1 MERRQLGQTDLLVSK
16 VCLGTMTFGEQN
28 TELDAHS
35 QLVYALER
43 GINFIDTAE
52 MYPVLARSDTQGATE
67 RHIGSWLKKSGR
79 RADIVLATKIAGQDN
94 APKLLRGTGGN
105 QRHLLVVANSD
116 KGLAGAFNSNI
127 VRAALA
133 KARDLRAEGKDVEFY
148 LVGRKGRAPIRRAWP
163 NAIARMFDTTEV
175 REPGFDEAERIA
187 AELTEMFEA
196 GKFDV
201 AHLFYSKFKSA
212 LAQIP
217 TEQQIIPVPA
227 PEVAAA
233 SQAAVEYEP
242 DEEEILAELLPRYLK
257 TQIFGALLEN
267 QASEQ
272 GASMTA
278 MDNATRNAGELIKK
292 LTIQYNRSRQAA
304 ITTELIEIIAGA
316 EAL

>member
-1 MERRQLGQTDLLVSK
+1 MANLKELKGRINSVKSTQKITKAKQMVAAAKLRKAQAAAEAARPYAQRLASVMASLASK
-16 VCLGTMTFGEQN
+16 V
-28 TELDAHS
+28 
-35 QLVYALER
+35 
-43 GINFIDTAE
+43 
-52 MYPVLARSDTQGATE
+52 
-67 RHIGSWLKKSGR
+67 
-79 RADIVLATKIAGQDN
+79 AGQEG
-94 APKLLRGTGGN
+94 APRLFAGTGKD
-105 QRHLLVVANSD
+105 QVHLLVVANSD

-133 KARDLRAEGKDVEFY
+133 KAKALEAAGKTVLFY
-148 LVGRKGRAPIRRAWP
+148 TVGRKGRAPIARAYP
-163 NAIARMFDTTEV
+163 KGGLSAFDTTTV
-175 REPGFDEAERIA
+175 REAGYAEAEKIVG
-187 AELTEMFEA
+187 ELVALYEG

-212 LAQIP
+212 LVQEP

-227 PEVAAA
+227 PTVAPTDTG
-233 SQAAVEYEP
+233 AAVEYEP

-257 TQIFGALLEN
+257 TQLFGALLEN
-267 QASEQ
+267 MASEQ

-278 MDNATRNAGELIKK
+278 MDNATRNAGELIQK